1 MIAGAREGRL
11 TGLRRLV
18 ARAQARDL
26 RAFVVPGPD
35 AAGRLGLDVE
45 AVGMS
50 MASTPRDAG
59 VLLLVGDFAGRLAE
73 SAAVVYA
80 QMMRPRVILALGC
93 ETADPLPSADVH
105 ADLSQEGLQTG
116 VHEVRAALAGGAF
129 AHQVADFDA
138 PLLHVRIEYVCPMHP
153 EVVSEEP
160 GSCPKCGMSL
170 VAHEAGGESEPGDAA
185 HDHGGHDHGE
195 HDHTDQ
201 DHPTHGQTGQGR
213 DHGDHNHDGSHG
225 SHNHDGSHGSHD
237 HGGHEH
243 GGHDHGDSDFMSMVE
258 VTQDLPRSADG
269 LAMDWIE
276 VAFGPFFPGLPG
288 GLCVMLTLDGDGVA
302 EGRARSLPRPDDP
315 CADGGVSPSEFVDR
329 MAAVTPLA
337 PVAWRVIACRALE
350 DAAGTVVEEATAR
363 ARVGALERERIISHL
378 GWLVL
383 LGRQIGF
390 DAWMRHAAVLQR
402 RALTAGPDELAA
414 MRPEVRKLVNRFERT
429 PLVARR
435 LESIGVA
442 DADATLRG
450 PVARAAGHEEDLRSS
465 DPAYVAL
472 EFAPALRTGGD
483 ALDRA
488 RVRFD
493 EIVASIDL
501 VARCGVSAAAVEP
514 AGGDASGQGTG
525 AVETPRGRAE
535 LSVTLEAGRVTAM
548 ALDTPCSHHIGL
560 VPRLVAGQ
568 ELGDALVA
576 VGSLDLSP
584 WEVRQ

>member
-1 MIAGAREGRL
+1 MIAGARQGRL
-11 TGLRRLV
+11 SGLRRL
-18 ARAQARDL
+18 AAWAQARDL
-26 RAFVVPGPD
+26 RAFVVPGPEV
-35 AAGRLGLDVE
+35 GGGLGLDVE
-45 AVGMS
+45 AAGMS
-50 MASTPRDAG
+50 VVSTPRDAG
-59 VLLLVGDFAGRLAE
+59 VLLLVGDFAGRFAE

-105 ADLSQEGLQTG
+105 ADLSQQGLEAA

-129 AHQVADFDA
+129 ARQIADFDA

-170 VAHEAGGESEPGDAA
+170 VARQAGAGSESGDAA
-185 HDHGGHDHGE
+185 
-195 HDHTDQ
+195 
-201 DHPTHGQTGQGR
+201 
-213 DHGDHNHDGSHG
+213 
-225 SHNHDGSHGSHD
+225 
-237 HGGHEH
+237 HEH
-243 GGHDHGDSDFMSMVE
+243 GGHDHGGHEQGGHEHGDSEFMSMVE
-258 VTQDLPRSADG
+258 VTRDLPRSADG

-288 GLCVMLTLDGDGVA
+288 GLSLTLTLDGDGVA
-302 EGRARSLPRPDDP
+302 EGRARSLPRTDDP
-315 CADGGVSPSEFVDR
+315 CADGGVPPSEFVDR
-329 MAAVTPLA
+329 MAAITPLA
-337 PVAWRVIACRALE
+337 PVAYRVLACRALE
-350 DAAGTVVEEATAR
+350 HAGGVTVDNATAR
-363 ARVGALERERIISHL
+363 ARAGALERERIISHL
-378 GWLVL
+378 GWLAL
-383 LGRQIGF
+383 FGRQIGF

-414 MRPEVRKLVNRFERT
+414 MRPEVRKLVNRFGRT

-435 LESIGVA
+435 LEGIGAA
-442 DADATLRG
+442 DANATLRG
-450 PVARAAGHEEDLRSS
+450 PVARAAGHGEDLRST
-465 DPAYVAL
+465 DPAYAAL

-493 EIVASIDL
+493 EIVASIEL
-501 VARCGVSAAAVEP
+501 VVRCGVSAAPAEP
-514 AGGDASGQGTG
+514 ACGDTSGQGVA

-535 LSVTLEAGRVTAM
+535 LWVTLEAGRVTATT
-548 ALDTPCSHHIGL
+548 LDTPSGHHIGL
-560 VPRLVAGQ
+560 VPRLVADQ

-584 WEVRQ
+584 WEVCS